1 MTQQDEQVVRVRV
14 EAEEGAAESN
24 DLHERGRFAE
34 QELLSH
40 QKSVSEVMR
49 AADFTK
55 DCNAMQCNAIQC
67 NRRGCEAKSRLCRLH
82 TRRLLAP

>member
-1 MTQQDEQVVRVRV
+1 MTYKYFCIIIIFLYYN

-40 QKSVSEVMR
+40 QKSVSEDMR
-49 AADFTK
+49 AADFTLVL
-55 DCNAMQCNAIQC
+55 N
-67 NRRGCEAKSRLCRLH
+67 
-82 TRRLLAP
+82 